1 MYNKLAAKVNNINTS
16 AFVLKTKYN
25 TDKPEFKKKKTLI
38 QAVLLKN
45 RLNSLK

>member
-25 TDKPEFKKKKTLI
+25 TDKPEFKKKK
-38 QAVLLKN
+38 K
-45 RLNSLK
+45 S